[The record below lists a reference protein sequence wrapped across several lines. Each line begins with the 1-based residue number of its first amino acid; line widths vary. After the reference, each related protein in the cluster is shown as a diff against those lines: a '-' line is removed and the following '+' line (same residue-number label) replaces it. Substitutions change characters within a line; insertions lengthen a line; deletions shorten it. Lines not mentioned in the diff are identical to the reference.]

1 MERGVK
7 VKWPSKRMS
16 VGDMNKRVRALVEW
30 VGREQAG
37 ALDRGRRRDALEKAL
52 KALKAQASNS
62 TNLSPH
68 DDREVGGG
76 DTMGSP
82 MVLDSTATISVD
94 GSSDTSYGNAPA
106 PSTMKMMEEL
116 MEELISFQERF
127 GPGVK
132 TRERERRMV
141 SG

>member
-1 MERGVK
+1 
-7 VKWPSKRMS
+7 
-16 VGDMNKRVRALVEW
+16 
-30 VGREQAG
+30 
-37 ALDRGRRRDALEKAL
+37 
-52 KALKAQASNS
+52 
-62 TNLSPH
+62 
-68 DDREVGGG
+68 
-76 DTMGSP
+76 
-82 MVLDSTATISVD
+82 MVLDSNATISVD
-94 GSSDTSYGNAPA
+94 GSSDTSYGNASA